1 MKSLKSRYTDKRNMC
16 VIDFYRFVDTIDI
29 NQIRF
34 TDFSV
39 DLSIDYSGNIRIC
52 MGKNTVI
59 GFLSIKLI
67 KRSLIGP
74 WTTQERVN
82 TH

>member
-16 VIDFYRFVDTIDI
+16 VIDFYRLVDTIDI

-34 TDFSV
+34 TDFSI

-52 MGKNTVI
+52 MGKKHCNRFSLHKTDKTVFNRPVDHT
-59 GFLSIKLI
+59 G
-67 KRSLIGP
+67 
-74 WTTQERVN
+74 ER
-82 TH
+82 